1 MQHPL
6 LRWRALRVRQRLAL
20 VMGVVSGAVLLLI
33 CAPLYVLINHVSFSS
48 MRDRLQVDAALIA
61 SRVSGDEH
69 AVLHSADQPE
79 LQALNA
85 RLRTLRATMPG
96 VRDIYTMRPH
106 HGHIWEIVADA
117 EEPGSPV
124 YAAPETPYDVSHD
137 LQVVAALDH
146 PTSSEQP
153 YEDEYGTWI
162 SGYAPIV
169 DATGQTVAVV
179 GVDMSVDAW
188 RATQRRVQAPMLL
201 AFFSGTL
208 LSTVTAAWW
217 ARKLGDP
224 IDAEKADLRATLGEA
239 KRDRDQALAFAKAR
253 LDVLSTMSHELRTP
267 MTAII
272 GVTSLARACPSSPAL
287 DNELGVMLDS
297 AGQLMNVLNDV
308 LDIAKIEAR
317 GVELAPY
324 DFSPAE
330 LARSAAASAQQA
342 IAHRTRP
349 VTIEVAPE
357 VPARVF
363 VDGGRLGQALTCLIT
378 RANRGPGAV
387 CVRLSA
393 GSGWLEV
400 TVDDHPSAARH
411 HDDRAFEPFHEA
423 GRIDGTSIGLVIA
436 HRIAT
441 AMGGTLGVSTR
452 ASTHTAIRVPVEPAR
467 DPQPPPPPAI
477 DTAPRSGRVLLAD
490 DHPTNRLV
498 VGAQLRALGWSVDQ
512 AADGQEA
519 LDRCDGTTYDVI
531 LMDCQMPG
539 VDGYEAT
546 RALRSLGDHHTRV
559 IAITAEPD
567 HDARP
572 SCLDAGMDDV
582 LTKPFSQEQL
592 ADTLRRW
599 LPDPPTT

>member
-6 LRWRALRVRQRLAL
+6 PRWRALRVRQRLAL

-69 AVLHSADQPE
+69 AGLHSADQPE

-363 VDGGRLGQALTCLIT
+363 ADGGRLGQALTCLIT
-378 RANRGPGAV
+378 RANRSPGAV

-393 GSGWLEV
+393 PSGWLEV
-400 TVDDHPSAARH
+400 TVTDHPSAARH
-411 HDDRAFEPFHEA
+411 HDDRAFEPFYEA

-441 AMGGTLGVSTR
+441 AMGGTLRVSTR
-452 ASTHTAIRVPVEPAR
+452 ASTHTAIRVPIEPAR
-467 DPQPPPPPAI
+467 EPQPAPQPAI
-477 DTAPRSGRVLLAD
+477 ETAPRSGRVLLAD

-498 VGAQLRALGWSVDQ
+498 VGAQLRALGWRVDQ

-539 VDGYEAT
+539 LDGYEAT